1 VTRGRRLAAGLILA
15 LIGVVGFAAP
25 PAHALD
31 SVTTYAVAGA
41 VDADGNLTVKATL
54 TLDGAPAQVQQRFAT
69 TLMSGRDSQYVFT
82 LSDISASVGG
92 QAVTPAVTTDGDYQ
106 VVTIPT
112 AGASGPVELGYKVK
126 GAAVNV
132 GKSETALNW
141 RLLQGLSL
149 PVKTFEAVIKAPG
162 LFTSM
167 DCYAGDPA
175 APGACLY
182 YAGGT
187 HDEPDPVFHDEGLG
201 AGEVVGIVLRFK
213 DATVKPNETVRHLW
227 SLDGAFSTAP
237 LPLGLAAGVAL
248 LGGLAYWLL
257 HRRFGRDAVGAAQP
271 SVLGSFT
278 PVGAGQSTFSMVGE
292 VRPGEVGTLAD
303 ERVDPIDVTASVIDL
318 AVRNHVRIEQLPRAT
333 QFAPTDWALT
343 RRESSAA
350 LLPYEKS
357 LLDAIA
363 PASGVSRKLSELGPD
378 LSAAVPRIQAE
389 LYDEVVRKGWFS
401 ARPDATRNKWAR
413 LGWIALVVAAAAAI
427 ALIALTPF
435 GLLGLVLIGLAA
447 GIGLLAQA
455 MPSRTAKGSSA
466 LAGLG
471 VLRGTLLTQPTDQ
484 LPTGREHAE
493 LAAVL
498 PYAVVLGGADRWLD
512 GLAAVN
518 DETVDDSVELDWYHG
533 PAGWQLS
540 DLPDSLR
547 NFIRAFTGTLVAR
560 N

>member
-1 VTRGRRLAAGLILA
+1 
-15 LIGVVGFAAP
+15 
-25 PAHALD
+25 
-31 SVTTYAVAGA
+31 
-41 VDADGNLTVKATL
+41 
-54 TLDGAPAQVQQRFAT
+54 
-69 TLMSGRDSQYVFT
+69 
-82 LSDISASVGG
+82 
-92 QAVTPAVTTDGDYQ
+92 
-106 VVTIPT
+106 
-112 AGASGPVELGYKVK
+112 
-126 GAAVNV
+126 
-132 GKSETALNW
+132 
-141 RLLQGLSL
+141 
-149 PVKTFEAVIKAPG
+149 
-162 LFTSM
+162 M

-175 APGACLY
+175 APGALPLLRRRHI
-182 YAGGT
+182 

-201 AGEVVGIVLRFK
+201 AGESWASSCASRTPPSSPTK
-213 DATVKPNETVRHLW
+213 PSATSGR
-227 SLDGAFSTAP
+227 STAP
-237 LPLGLAAGVAL
+237 SRPRRSRSAWPPASRCWAASLLAAAPPLRSG
-248 LGGLAYWLL
+248 
-257 HRRFGRDAVGAAQP
+257 RRWRGSA

-378 LSAAVPRIQAE
+378 LSAAVPTIQAE

-413 LGWIALVVAAAAAI
+413 LGWIALVGRRGGV
-427 ALIALTPF
+427 ALIALTRS
-435 GLLGLVLIGLAA
+435 GYWGSSHRACG
-447 GIGLLAQA
+447 GIGLLAGRCR
-455 MPSRTAKGSSA
+455 PGRRRVVR
-466 LAGLG
+466 AGWT
-471 VLRGTLLTQPTDQ
+471 RRPPGTLLTQPTDQ

-498 PYAVVLGGADRWLD
+498 PYAVVLGGATAGSMASGRQRRD
-512 GLAAVN
+512 GGRLGRARLVPRP
-518 DETVDDSVELDWYHG
+518 G
-533 PAGWQLS
+533 AGVS

-547 NFIRAFTGTLVAR
+547 NFIRAFTGTLVAATDPHVSSRTCGSGWYSTEPHLIRADIR
-560 N
+560 NRAACRPVVDTPPGPRRSAPGRAGSRRAARPRPSGSPRRRLLRSRTWPCPACRWTPSPASWPSARR